1 LAKVNIKTLLTE
13 EVYHLADSNTK
24 IAWKK
29 DGWTLA
35 ALVINPS
42 SSTPMA
48 PHDIP
53 TSLACICLSVDSLA
67 LIVIAGRDARS

>member
-1 LAKVNIKTLLTE
+1 
-13 EVYHLADSNTK
+13 LADSNTK

-29 DGWTLA
+29 DGWTLG

-42 SSTPMA
+42 SPTTMA

-53 TSLACICLSVDSLA
+53 TSLAYICLSIHFLA
-67 LIVIAGRDARS
+67 LIGIAGGDARS